1 MSRSPRIA
9 LLAAAVFAA
18 AALIVWAAAF
28 RSPGAAE
35 LDATTLAGFMGL
47 RGTGVEGFA
56 VQVAQLADPLPFGLA
71 SAAIIALALVRRR
84 PALAVMSGVV
94 LVGANA
100 TTQLLKVLTAEP
112 RGPEWMSHLHV
123 APESWPSGHATAAM
137 TLALCL
143 VAVAPA
149 GLRPLAAAVG
159 GTFALA
165 VSYSI
170 LVLGWH
176 FPSDVVGGFCVAAAW
191 TLAGI
196 AAVWA
201 IRPER
206 RGVAARERVQ
216 RAEAVLG
223 PSAAAALA
231 VGAVVIAGALARP
244 AAALA
249 YAESN
254 TAFVVAAA
262 VIGSAALALA
272 AALAAALRT

>member
-18 AALIVWAAAF
+18 AALVVWAAAF

-47 RGTGVEGFA
+47 RGAGVEGFA

-94 LVGANA
+94 LVGANV
-100 TTQLLKVLTAEP
+100 TTQLLKILTAEP
-112 RGPEWMSHLHV
+112 RGPEWMSRLHV

-206 RGVAARERVQ
+206 RDVAARERVQ

-223 PSAAAALA
+223 PTAAAALA